1 MNNEK
6 ELLYTLALQRVKG
19 IGNINAKKLIAHI
32 GSAEAVFKEK
42 KSKLIHING
51 IGEFTIQ
58 FLNDAKVLKEAEDE
72 VNYVVKNKVTYN
84 LYTDPTYPERLKQCI
99 DGPLVLFQDGNI
111 HFENQPIISI
121 VGTRNMTSYGRDF
134 IDKMVEEI
142 KPFNPIIVSGF
153 AYGVDITAHKAA
165 VHQGLQTIGVL
176 AHGIDQIY
184 PKVHKKYVAG
194 VMENGGFYTEF
205 WHDEQPLR
213 ENFLQ
218 RNRIVAGMS
227 EATIIVE
234 SASKGGALVTAEI
247 ANSYNR
253 EVFAVPGRVSDVYSQ
268 GCNTLIRTNKAQ
280 LLNSANDL
288 IYYLNWDQPKKSTKV
303 IQPTLFIDLIGDE
316 KIIYDYLQKNGKHDL
331 DTISIENKIPIY
343 KISSA
348 LLNLELKG
356 LVRPLPGKLF
366 ECI

>member
-1 MNNEK
+1 MDKEK
-6 ELLYTLALQRVKG
+6 ELFYTLALQRVKG
-19 IGNINAKKLIAHI
+19 IGTINAKKLIAHV
-32 GSAEAVFKEK
+32 GSAKAVFNEK
-42 KSKLIHING
+42 TSILTKING

-58 FLNDAKVLKEAEDE
+58 FLKDSTLLSEAEKE
-72 VNYVVKNKVTYN
+72 VNYVIRNKISYSLYSDVTY
-84 LYTDPTYPERLKQCI
+84 PTRLKQCI

-111 HFENQPIISI
+111 HYENQPIISI

-134 IDKMVEEI
+134 IEKLVENL
-142 KPFNPIIVSGF
+142 KPHNPIIVSGF

-165 VHQGLQTIGVL
+165 LHHGLQTIAVL
-176 AHGIDQIY
+176 AHGIEQMY
-184 PKVHKKYVAG
+184 PKMHKKYVAG
-194 VMENGGFYTEF
+194 VLENGGLYTEF
-205 WHDEQPLR
+205 WHNEQPLR

-218 RNRIVAGMS
+218 RNRIVAGIS

-234 SASKGGALVTAEI
+234 SATKGGALVTAEI

-253 EVFAVPGRVSDVYSQ
+253 EVFAVPGRISDVYSQ

-280 LLNSANDL
+280 LLNSADDL
-288 IYYLNWDQPKKSTKV
+288 IFYLNWDQLKKSTRT
-303 IQPTLFIDLIGDE
+303 IQPSLFIDLAGDN
-316 KIIYDYLQKNGKHDL
+316 KTIYDYLQKNGKNTL
-331 DTISIENKIPIY
+331 DTISIDTKIPIY

-348 LLNLELKG
+348 LLDLELQG